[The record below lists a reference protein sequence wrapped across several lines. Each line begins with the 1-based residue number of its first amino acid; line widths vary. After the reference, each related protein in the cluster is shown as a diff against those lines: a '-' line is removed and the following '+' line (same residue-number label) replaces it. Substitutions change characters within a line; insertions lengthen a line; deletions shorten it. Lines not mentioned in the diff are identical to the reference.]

1 MATTTTITKFL
12 FRRGNDS
19 DRKQT
24 ILASGEPGLT
34 LDTKRL
40 WIGDGVTPGGI
51 PALSAREYHLHY
63 IDNVP
68 GPGTGAQWTDTD
80 DNSGAAQSLDINIPG
95 LANTL
100 AGRDR
105 DAPIG
110 HENLRWFHPV
120 VGNIETT
127 YDLKF
132 KSEDAEI
139 VHEGSG
145 ALNIYTSNNDT
156 ATTNAIN
163 IGNKIFVRPDGITL
177 KGPVDISGSDLAF
190 TGVDKTHFSD
200 KTIDINV
207 RYHDPDTKNEPLDGG
222 DGEDAGQAGF
232 YISHMNYLSAGYLRV
247 GDDNGDHSTF
257 EFAPPMYYTNWESR
271 QNREVWETK
280 TYDNY
285 VYKPTGRTPGSGK
298 STFTQNFAGQDSV
311 FFDNPIPVSKPLV
324 FHSYRPQDGELDFRG
339 RPYKGN
345 AHFVFEAG
353 LMVYDSGDD
362 DIGAYN
368 AYKINQSLD
377 TRAVP
382 TFAGINIRK
391 ENGDPGDPMNVSS
404 GGTGNNDFTT
414 GSVLY
419 TVLNHDDG
427 STNQPLQSMPL
438 TQGSIMVGTNTKG
451 VVSSKLNSSQW
462 ITFDYTDG
470 TGSTGGQS
478 DGVIKI
484 NNTFA
489 PDFLQGDLETR
500 ERWFARFHTWSCD
513 TGSITPV
520 GTSSTDPREIV
531 ELRGDYSQAFGGTIR
546 TVKIDTGVDNKAIQ
560 FEHNNLASESWK
572 SGSGEFVLPFARGS
586 GMYNMSVQ
594 TLFAR
599 DTVNNDSYFDEL
611 MPVTDVDDDDR
622 TPSAY
627 RNTGLVIGGITLNQ
641 GGHVMGIRSKNLD
654 HRYPQLFNLG
664 TGGYFG
670 DDQSPA
676 NLSEAVHNPTG
687 SNNTETSYLP
697 VGKRTSDY
705 GKNTRVMTGISFGDY
720 GTVSGYTHHNL
731 HDIFYDKSQVSS
743 MVDTVDTRL
752 DGIDQDLS
760 NLGESS
766 FLRNVNSYSAA
777 KITTG
782 WYSGS
787 EIHFSDVAYSSGQRH
802 NKIYASA
809 NDWHFKPHVN
819 SSISNYIAQD
829 RHWEIRKLTSQDS
842 DGSDSNDAA
851 AIITKVYNSGTN
863 NFLQDWY
870 YDNRVR
876 MRYTNSNLQ
885 FLNTSGTARTTI
897 STESVT
903 TQTMTCETGDV
914 NGDLYLGKN
923 GGGDS
928 NIHFYDDNT
937 NTWRTLQWDDS
948 FNDWRVEDNNG
959 TYRTLLHSGNISSN
973 ISSLK
978 AGDSAKLNG
987 QSASYYA
994 TATHNHQYNVNN
1006 AWLRDN
1012 SDNAHVKLYGNSRQ
1026 MVFRT
1031 DGESQYA
1038 SGIGNYAFTWMY
1050 GGDAASHRRMLLN
1063 KSGQL
1068 WTSNYGWLHDKFL
1081 PFAGGTITG
1090 NLTVNGTI
1098 YGKNDIIAYHG
1109 SSSDRSLKN
1118 DLKPIEG
1125 ALEKTKTLTGY
1136 TFEWDT
1142 EKQTYHTGSDVG
1154 VVAQEVEQVLP
1165 EIVTTR
1171 DDDTKTVR
1179 YEKLVPLL
1187 IESIKELAAQVEQLK
1202 SQIK

>member
-51 PALSAREYHLHY
+51 PSLSAREYHLHY
-63 IDNVP
+63 VDSVP
-68 GPGTGAQWTDTD
+68 GVGSGRQWTEVDS

-105 DAPIG
+105 EAPIG

-145 ALNIYTSNNDT
+145 ALNIYTSNNSTD
-156 ATTNAIN
+156 TTNSIN
-163 IGNKIFVRPDGITL
+163 IGNKILVRPDGITL

-207 RYHDPDTKNEPLDGG
+207 RYHDPDTKNAPLDGG

-232 YISHMNYLSAGYLRV
+232 YISHMNYLSAGYIRI
-247 GDDNGDHSTF
+247 GDDNGDHSTW
-257 EFAPPMYYTNWESR
+257 ELAPPMYYTNWESR
-271 QNREVWETK
+271 QNREVWQTK

-285 VYKPTGRTPGSGK
+285 IIKPTGRTPGSGK

-311 FFDNPIPVSKPLV
+311 FFDNPIPVSKPII

-362 DIGAYN
+362 EIGAYN

-391 ENGDPGDPMNVSS
+391 ENGDPGDPMGVNS
-404 GGTGNNDFTT
+404 GGTGVNDFTT

-427 STNQPLQSMPL
+427 STDQPLESMPL

-451 VVSSKLNSSQW
+451 VVSSKLSSSQW

-500 ERWFARFHTWSCD
+500 EKWFARFGTWSCD

-531 ELRGDYSQAFGGTIR
+531 GLRGDYSQAFGGTIR
-546 TVKIDTGVDNKAIQ
+546 TVKVDSGVDNKAIK
-560 FEHNNLASESWK
+560 FEHNNLASEAWK
-572 SGSGEFVLPFARGS
+572 SGSGEFVLPFLRGTS
-586 GMYNMSVQ
+586 MYNMAVQ

-599 DTVNNDSYFDEL
+599 GSVDNDKYFDEL
-611 MPVTDVDDDDR
+611 MPVTDADDDDR
-622 TPSAY
+622 TPAEY
-627 RNTGLVIGGITLNQ
+627 RQTGLVVGGVTLNQ
-641 GGHVMGIRSKNLD
+641 GGHVLGIRSKNLD

-676 NLSEAVHNPTG
+676 NLSEAVHNPSG
-687 SNNTETSYLP
+687 SNNTENSYLP
-697 VGKRTSDY
+697 AGMRTSDY
-705 GKNTRVMTGISFGDY
+705 GKNTRVMTGVSFGDY

-731 HDIFYDKSQVSS
+731 HDIFYDKTQMSS
-743 MVDTVDTRL
+743 IVDFVDGRL
-752 DGIDQDLS
+752 DNIDTNLS
-760 NLGESS
+760 NLGNSS
-766 FLRNVNSYSAA
+766 FLRDVSSYSDS

-787 EIHFSDVAYSSGQRH
+787 EIHFSDAEYSSGERH
-802 NKIYASA
+802 NKIYATA
-809 NDWHFKPHVN
+809 EDWHFKPHLTG
-819 SSISNYIAQD
+819 SISTYVGPN
-829 RHWEIRKLTSQDS
+829 RHWEVRKLTGQDS
-842 DGSDSNDAA
+842 DNNDSNDAPQ
-851 AIITKVYNSGTN
+851 IITKIYNTGTN
-863 NFLQDWY
+863 SFLQDWW
-870 YDNRVR
+870 YDSKVR
-876 MRYTNSNLQ
+876 MRYYNGDLQ
-885 FLNTSGTARTTI
+885 FKNTSGSDRTVI

-903 TQTMTCETGDV
+903 TQTSTCVTS
-914 NGDLYLGKN
+914 NITGDLYLGKN

-928 NIHFYDDNT
+928 NIYFYDDNS

-948 FNDWRVEDNNG
+948 ANDWSVEDNNG
-959 TYRTLLHSGNISSN
+959 TMRTLLHTGNISNN
-973 ISSLK
+973 ISGLK
-978 AGDSAKLNG
+978 AGDSNKLNG
-987 QSASYYA
+987 QLASYYA
-994 TATHNHQYNVNN
+994 TATHNHTYDVNN
-1006 AWLRDN
+1006 EWLRENGDN
-1012 SDNAHVKLYGNSRQ
+1012 NHFKCYGGSRQ
-1026 MVFRT
+1026 MLWYT
-1031 DGESQYA
+1031 DGTTQYA
-1038 SGIGNYAFTWMY
+1038 NNGAYPYVWLYGRHDADGAIMRLNTSGQVW
-1050 GGDAASHRRMLLN
+1050 N
-1063 KSGQL
+1063 KS
-1068 WTSNYGWLHDKFL
+1068 YGWLHDYFL
-1081 PFAGGTITG
+1081 KQAGGTITG
-1090 NLTVNGTI
+1090 DLTVNGTV
-1098 YGKNDIIAYHG
+1098 YGKNDIIAY

-1118 DLKPIEG
+1118 NLKPIEN

-1136 TFEWDT
+1136 TFDWNS
-1142 EKQTYHTGSDVG
+1142 EKQTVHAGSDVG

-1165 EIVTTR
+1165 DIVTTR
-1171 DDDTKTVR
+1171 EDETKAVR

-1187 IESIKELAAQVEQLK
+1187 IESIKELAAQVEELK

>member
-68 GPGTGAQWTDTD
+68 GVGTGRQWTETD
-80 DNSGAAQSLDINIPG
+80 SDNSGAAQSLDINIPN

-105 DAPIG
+105 TAPIG

-127 YDLKF
+127 YDLRF

-145 ALNIYTSNNDT
+145 ALNIYTSNNDP

-163 IGNKIFVRPDGITL
+163 IGGKILVRPDGITF

-207 RYHDPDTKNEPLDGG
+207 RYHDPDTKNEPLSGG

-232 YISHMNYLSAGYLRV
+232 YISHMNYLSAGYIRV

-271 QNREVWETK
+271 QNREMWENK

-285 VYKPTGRTPGSGK
+285 IIRPTGRTPGSGK

-339 RPYKGN
+339 RSYKGN

-353 LMVYDSGDD
+353 LMVYDSGDA

-377 TRAVP
+377 TRSAP
-382 TFAGINIRK
+382 TFTGIKIRK
-391 ENGDPGDPMNVSS
+391 ENGDPGAPMEVDS
-404 GGTGNNDFTT
+404 GGTGVNDFTT

-427 STNQPLQSMPL
+427 STDQPLQSMPL

-500 ERWFARFHTWSCD
+500 EKWFARFGTWACD
-513 TGSITPV
+513 TGSIIPV

-546 TVKIDTGVDNKAIQ
+546 TVKIDSGVDNKGIQ
-560 FEHNNLASESWK
+560 FEHNNLASEAWK
-572 SGSGEFVLPFARGS
+572 SGSGEFVLPFQRGT
-586 GMYNMSVQ
+586 GMYNMGAQ

-599 DTVNNDSYFDEL
+599 GTVSNDKYFDEL

-622 TPSAY
+622 TPATY

-670 DDQSPA
+670 DDQSPSD
-676 NLSEAVHNPTG
+676 LSEAVHSPSG
-687 SNNTETSYLP
+687 SSNTENSYLP

-720 GTVSGYTHHNL
+720 GTVSGYKHHNL

-743 MVDTVDTRL
+743 MVDTVDSRL
-752 DGIDQDLS
+752 DAIDQDLS

-766 FLRNVNSYSAA
+766 FLRNVNSYSAT

-809 NDWHFKPHVN
+809 DDWHFKPHVN
-819 SSISNYIAQD
+819 SSISTYVGPN
-829 RHWEIRKLTSQDS
+829 RHWEVRKLTGQDS
-842 DGSDSNDAA
+842 DSSDSNDASMLM
-851 AIITKVYNSGTN
+851 TKIYNTGTN
-863 NFLQDWY
+863 SVLQDWWF
-870 YDNRVR
+870 DDKVR
-876 MRYTNSNLQ
+876 MRYQNGALY
-885 FLNTSGTARTTI
+885 FKNTSGTDRTTI

-914 NGDLYLGKN
+914 NGNLYLGEN

-928 NIHFYDDNT
+928 NIYFYDDNS
-937 NTWRTLQWDDS
+937 NGWRTFQWDDS
-948 FNDWRVEDNNG
+948 FNDWRVEDNGG
-959 TYRTLLHSGNISSN
+959 TMRTLLHTGNIANN
-973 ISSLK
+973 INGLK

-987 QSASYYA
+987 QPASYYA
-994 TATHNHQYNVNN
+994 TATHNHTYNVNDS
-1006 AWLRDN
+1006 WLRENGDN
-1012 SDNAHVKLYGNSRQ
+1012 NYFKIYGNTRQ
-1026 MVFRT
+1026 VVMRT
-1031 DGESQYA
+1031 DGTTQYSNNGAYPFVWLYNGDDA
-1038 SGIGNYAFTWMY
+1038 SKRLMI
-1050 GGDAASHRRMLLN
+1050 LN
-1063 KSGQL
+1063 TSGQI
-1068 WTSNYGWLHDKFL
+1068 WGKAYGWLHDYFL
-1081 PFAGGTITG
+1081 PMSGGTITG
-1090 NLTVNGTI
+1090 NLTVEGTI
-1098 YGKNDIIAYHG
+1098 YGEGDVIAYH
-1109 SSSDRSLKN
+1109 SSDAKFKDN
-1118 DLKPIEG
+1118 LKPIEN
-1125 ALEKTKTLTGY
+1125 ALEKTLSLTGY
-1136 TFEWDT
+1136 EFDWNN
-1142 EKQTYHTGSDVG
+1142 KQDVHQGHDVG

-1165 EIVTTR
+1165 EIVETR
-1171 DDDTKTVR
+1171 SDDSKAVR
-1179 YEKLVPLL
+1179 YEKIIPLL
-1187 IESIKELAAQVEQLK
+1187 IQSIKELTEQVEHLK